1 MTNFELNFQPKARL
15 LLQLGDQLIRN
26 ESIALLELIK
36 NAYDA
41 YASKVRISMKNI
53 EQPEIG
59 EIIIEDDGWG
69 MNSDIIK
76 NVWMQPGSDY
86 KYKIVQSLKNAE
98 PGFRIPIG
106 EKGIGRFGAHKL
118 GYIINLTSKATDSKE
133 VCLEIDWREFEK
145 DDLLNNI
152 KVNLIERD
160 IPKHFTDSKTGTCIK
175 ISALKQ
181 IWQRGTVRD
190 LYRAVTSLSSPFD
203 DVDSFKVYFSLDKQ
217 EWLTNLFSFE
227 DVKDSALYYAEA
239 IIENNKIIKLNYEFR
254 PWDTMDK
261 LNERKECYNDIRM
274 VKEIDDEIT
283 GGNKTVDIDL
293 SSFKIGRV
301 SFKILIFD
309 RTPKILSLGVSDKK
323 GLKEYLDNNGGIR
336 VFRDG
341 IRVYDYGEPDND
353 WLNLDIRRVNR
364 PGITISNNIIIGAVY
379 LDRKTSMALVENTNR
394 EGFVENE
401 AYMEFWRA
409 VNFTLGKI
417 ITQRNIDKDKVREFY
432 GSVSVSEPVIGNLR
446 TLQAKIEEKISDG
459 EYRKELLGIIKS
471 IEKDY
476 EFITEIYTRTSS
488 AGLSLGIVI
497 HEVEKIINELVVA
510 VDKLPTD
517 AHIKSLVSILHKTIS
532 DYAAIIKRSP
542 KVKEDLIEIVDQ
554 SLSNIQYR
562 IKAHNIDVIRRY
574 QDHKN
579 INTTVRCNANLI
591 ISTIINLIDNTI
603 YWQNYAYTEAKK
615 VFIDIIEEPAEYIS
629 ILIADNGPGFSIPPE
644 EAVKPF
650 ISNRDGMG
658 LGLHLANEIMK
669 AHKGRLLFPEP
680 DDYLIP
686 DEFKKGAII
695 LLAFN
700 K

>member
-86 KYKIVQSLKNAE
+86 KYKIVQSLKNAG
-98 PGFRIPIG
+98 PGIRIPIG

-118 GYIINLTSKATDSKE
+118 GYIIELTSKMADSKE
-133 VCLEIDWREFEK
+133 VRLEIDWRTFEK

-217 EWLTNLFSFE
+217 EWIANLISFE
-227 DVKDSALYYAEA
+227 DVKDYALYYAESV
-239 IIENNKIIKLNYEFR
+239 IENNNITKLDYEFR

-261 LNERKECYNDIRM
+261 LNKREEYLDDVRM
-274 VKEIDDEIT
+274 VKEVYDENT
-283 GGNKTVDIDL
+283 GRNKTVDIDL
-293 SSFKIGRV
+293 SCFKIGKI

-323 GLKEYLDNNGGIR
+323 GLKEYLDKNGGIR

-341 IRVYDYGEPDND
+341 IRVYDYGEPEND
-353 WLNLDIRRVNR
+353 WLNLDIKRVNR
-364 PGITISNNIIIGAVY
+364 PGVTLSNNLIIGAVY
-379 LDRKTSMALVENTNR
+379 LDRKSSKDLVEKNQPR
-394 EGFVENE
+394 
-401 AYMEFWRA
+401 R
-409 VNFTLGKI
+409 I
-417 ITQRNIDKDKVREFY
+417 C
-432 GSVSVSEPVIGNLR
+432 
-446 TLQAKIEEKISDG
+446 
-459 EYRKELLGIIKS
+459 RK
-471 IEKDY
+471 
-476 EFITEIYTRTSS
+476 
-488 AGLSLGIVI
+488 
-497 HEVEKIINELVVA
+497 
-510 VDKLPTD
+510 
-517 AHIKSLVSILHKTIS
+517 
-532 DYAAIIKRSP
+532 
-542 KVKEDLIEIVDQ
+542 
-554 SLSNIQYR
+554 
-562 IKAHNIDVIRRY
+562 
-574 QDHKN
+574 
-579 INTTVRCNANLI
+579 
-591 ISTIINLIDNTI
+591 
-603 YWQNYAYTEAKK
+603 
-615 VFIDIIEEPAEYIS
+615 
-629 ILIADNGPGFSIPPE
+629 
-644 EAVKPF
+644 
-650 ISNRDGMG
+650 
-658 LGLHLANEIMK
+658 
-669 AHKGRLLFPEP
+669 
-680 DDYLIP
+680 
-686 DEFKKGAII
+686 
-695 LLAFN
+695 
-700 K
+700 